1 MAILCVLRPAPT
13 AVALLVLAVTVLVPS
28 ASGQDA
34 SRPVQ
39 RAGLGVSIAEVTA
52 DAARGA
58 GLDRPRGALVTAV
71 APGGAAERAGLKA
84 GDIVLEFDRAEI
96 TAWAMLPTVLLQ
108 KQPGDSVHLRIWR
121 QRQAV
126 EVDAVLAALAP
137 AAPSP
142 RELAMRECLAA
153 ACPAC
158 QDMLLLLGQSAD
170 KACDA
175 CTKEKARDISSCVD
189 AKVPPASGGS
199 VPPPAKP
206 QAGNT
211 DDPGA
216 SLSFSVF
223 YVRDVTLEPAR
234 VPPGGRFTINVA
246 YTSPSDR
253 PVSFAFTI
261 SAGGRNLLASKSEE
275 IAGTSG
281 TRMIY
286 SRALAAASE
295 PGSYVVRVRLSYNQE
310 VQERSATLV
319 VAPK

>member
-1 MAILCVLRPAPT
+1 MAILRVLRPAPT
-13 AVALLVLAVTVLVPS
+13 AAALLVLAVTLLEPS
-28 ASGQDA
+28 ASGQDT

-58 GLDRPRGALVTAV
+58 GLDRPQGALVTAV
-71 APGGAAERAGLKA
+71 APGGAAERAGVKV
-84 GDIVLEFDRAEI
+84 GDIVLECDRAGI
-96 TAWAMLPTVLLQ
+96 TAWAMLSTLLLQ
-108 KQPGDSVHLRIWR
+108 KQPGDSVHLKIWR

-126 EVDAVLAALAP
+126 DIDAVLSALAP
-137 AAPSP
+137 ATPSP
-142 RELAMRECLAA
+142 RELAMRECLPA

-175 CTKEKARDISSCVD
+175 CSKEKARDISSCVD
-189 AKVPPASGGS
+189 AKVPPATGGS
-199 VPPPAKP
+199 VPPRAKP
-206 QAGNT
+206 QADNT

-234 VPPGGRFTINVA
+234 VTPGGRFTINVA

-261 SAGGRNLLASKSEE
+261 SAGGRDVLASKSEE

-281 TRMIY
+281 ARMVY
-286 SRALAAASE
+286 SRSLAAASE
-295 PGSYVVRVRLSYNQE
+295 PGTYLIRVKLSYDRD
-310 VQERSATLV
+310 VQERNATLV
-319 VAPK
+319 VDAK